1 MLHSIGIQLLGSPRT
16 MLNHRP
22 IISTDTP
29 EERKSLPE
37 RSRKPRRAE
46 LPEDGQSKERVGR
59 GGGVWK
65 HQIENQKA
73 ASLEVVKVPE
83 MSNLRLSAVLTH
95 PDWKSYRFNNAVTN
109 VILEE
114 WKLRFIPRLLTSH
127 GNTRK
132 GGHG

>member
-1 MLHSIGIQLLGSPRT
+1 

-29 EERKSLPE
+29 EERRAFPKEAENRGE
-37 RSRKPRRAE
+37 RNCQKMAKARSGWA
-46 LPEDGQSKERVGR
+46 L
-59 GGGVWK
+59 GGVWK
-65 HQIENQKA
+65 HQVGNQKA
-73 ASLEVVKVPE
+73 ASLDVVKVPE
-83 MSNLRLSAVLTH
+83 MNNLRLSAVLTH

>member
-46 LPEDGQSKERVGR
+46 LPEDGQSKERVGPGGGGGMETPGWEPEGSVSR
-59 GGGVWK
+59 GGQSARDEQPSAFGGT
-65 HQIENQKA
+65 HT
-73 ASLEVVKVPE
+73 SRLEK
-83 MSNLRLSAVLTH
+83 LS
-95 PDWKSYRFNNAVTN
+95 FNNAVTN

-114 WKLRFIPRLLTSH
+114 WKLSFIPHLLTSH
-127 GNTRK
+127 GNT
-132 GGHG
+132 